1 MSRTVPNYPGR
12 PALDEANMRF
22 RRALARLYREGTRH
36 DPSLIPQLEA
46 VVSEATKRL
55 TTLAVKAEK
64 AEDGSARHRATL
76 KAQEDKL
83 RATLR
88 KSIRQG
94 NPGAAEL
101 LARLDARAA
110 EQSRPADAA
119 GA

>member
-1 MSRTVPNYPGR
+1 MPHPVPNYPGR

-36 DPSLIPQLEA
+36 DPELLPQLEA

-55 TTLAVKAEK
+55 NTLAAKAEK
-64 AEDGSARHRATL
+64 AEDGSARKRAAV
-76 KAQEDKL
+76 KAQEDTF

-88 KSIRQG
+88 KGIRRG
-94 NPGAAEL
+94 DARAAEI
-101 LARLDARAA
+101 LAQLDARAA
-110 EQSRPADAA
+110 GHGRPADAD

>member
-1 MSRTVPNYPGR
+1 MPHPVPNYPGR

-22 RRALARLYREGTRH
+22 RRALARLYREGARH

-64 AEDGSARHRATL
+64 AEDGSVRHRAAL

-88 KSIRQG
+88 KGVRRG
-94 NPGAAEL
+94 DARAAEI

-110 EQSRPADAA
+110 GHRRPADDDR
-119 GA
+119 